1 MRRGSE
7 HEESG
12 GLYALRVP
20 SQADKHGDF
29 SYTIAFEDCGNAD
42 NFCYLL
48 ESVFEDL
55 GDFSAD
61 IVPLQVKVSN
71 PS

>member
-20 SQADKHGDF
+20 PQADKHGDF
-29 SYTIAFEDCGNAD
+29 SYTIAFEDRGNAD

-48 ESVFEDL
+48 ESFFEDL

>member
-29 SYTIAFEDCGNAD
+29 SYTIAFEDRGNAD

-48 ESVFEDL
+48 ESVF
-55 GDFSAD
+55 
-61 IVPLQVKVSN
+61 
-71 PS
+71 